1 MKEKSKNFHK
11 KLFFRHF
18 ICYLYKGKNKIKNF
32 CFQGCR
38 SRIFCTTYIE
48 GKRKIF
54 IKKGLGISQK
64 SKIKFAVCG
73 YTRFACY
80 SVRMAVK
87 TNLIFGEWV
96 LTRFACCSQNK
107 RKQRCYLMDN
117 ENKFKVSIS
126 SMLDYELP
134 NITVRFDD
142 CKTEYIFTGTYEGS
156 RAVSSKLLKMI
167 DNDKISVKGADK

>member
-1 MKEKSKNFHK
+1 MEFCQNDGKIFLNFRK

-18 ICYLYKGKNKIKNF
+18 ICYLYERQNKIKNF

-38 SRIFCTTYIE
+38 NGIFCTTYIE
-48 GKRKIF
+48 GERKIF

-73 YTRFACY
+73 YTRFAC
-80 SVRMAVK
+80 
-87 TNLIFGEWV
+87 
-96 LTRFACCSQNK
+96 CSQNK

-117 ENKFKVSIS
+117 GNKFKVSIS
-126 SMLDYELP
+126 SMLDYEFP

-167 DNDKISVKGADK
+167 DNDKISAKGAEK